1 LTNSGRFG
9 GSADGEGHHSSDGR
23 NVIPAGIG
31 HGGRDIFFAAVQMSR
46 MPMCLTDPHQPDN
59 PIIFCNAAFEELTG
73 YAQAEILGRNCRFL
87 QGAGTDRAVVAEI
100 RQGLDAG
107 EDIHKELLNYR
118 KDGTPFWNALFVS
131 PVVDS
136 GGRLVYHFASQLNV
150 TRRRE
155 AEAVFHQSQRMET
168 LGTMASGMA
177 HEFNNLMTI
186 VLASLERAED
196 ETDAARRAKQIARAT
211 WGAQRAARL
220 TSQMLSF
227 ARRQFHDNKTLDVG
241 ELLRE
246 FDNILDQMAGDGVR
260 VTLDIPP
267 EPLVAAIDA
276 GQMEL
281 ALLNLVRNAADA
293 MPKGGEI
300 IIRARS
306 CPEGVAIAVI
316 DSGVG
321 MAAEVAQ
328 RATEPF
334 FTTKE
339 RGKGTGLGL
348 SMVNGFVEQ
357 SGGRLDIETTPG
369 MGTAVR
375 LVFPRVE

>member
-1 LTNSGRFG
+1 LTTTGRYG
-9 GSADGEGHHSSDGR
+9 GSAGGEGHHSSDGR
-23 NVIPAGIG
+23 NVIPAGVG

-59 PIIFCNAAFEELTG
+59 PLIFCNAAFEELTG

-196 ETDAARRAKQIARAT
+196 EADAARRAKQIARAT

-267 EPLVAAIDA
+267 EPLVAAFDA

-306 CPEGVAIAVI
+306 CTEGIAITVI
-316 DSGVG
+316 DSGMG

-375 LVFPRVE
+375 LVFPRVA

>member
-1 LTNSGRFG
+1 
-9 GSADGEGHHSSDGR
+9 
-23 NVIPAGIG
+23 
-31 HGGRDIFFAAVQMSR
+31 
-46 MPMCLTDPHQPDN
+46 MCLTDPHQPDN
-59 PIIFCNAAFEELTG
+59 PLIFCNAAFEELTG

-196 ETDAARRAKQIARAT
+196 EADAARRAKQIARAT

-267 EPLVAAIDA
+267 EPLVAAFDA

-306 CPEGVAIAVI
+306 CTEGIAITVI
-316 DSGVG
+316 DSGMG

-375 LVFPRVE
+375 LVFPRVA